1 MEAAFITPVFFTLIL
16 GIVEMGLA
24 MNDYL
29 ALAHSVRSGARVASA
44 SGNDLYSDW
53 GVLTA
58 LEREATAIN
67 RNDIKQIVIYK
78 PATFGEKP
86 TATCQAGTA
95 VTGVCNVYTA
105 ADLKRPQSDFG
116 CRDELSLDKYW
127 CPTTRRVQLA
137 NPGSD
142 YVGVWMKID
151 HQWVTKMFGTSKTL
165 TDSSVIRLE
174 PRTR

>member
-53 GVLTA
+53 GVLTSI
-58 LEREATAIN
+58 ERESTAIG
-67 RNDIKQIVIYK
+67 RSSIQQVVIYK
-78 PATFGEKP
+78 PAIFGEKP
-86 TATCQAGTA
+86 TPECQAGTP

-105 ADLKRPQSDFG
+105 ADFARPQSDFG
-116 CRDELSLDKYW
+116 CRAELSLDKYW
-127 CPTTRRVQLA
+127 CPTGRRVQLGF
-137 NPGSD
+137 PGSD
-142 YVGVWMKID
+142 YVGVWMEID
-151 HQWVTKMFGTSKTL
+151 HKWVTKMFGNTKTL
-165 TDSSVIRLE
+165 SDSSVIRLE